1 MARKNG
7 GVMDKYD
14 LLVLGAVVL
23 ALVCTLGAFWIAD
36 AISKEI
42 WPG

>member
-1 MARKNG
+1 ML
-7 GVMDKYD
+7 KYD

-36 AISKEI
+36 AIGKEI
-42 WPG
+42 WLERKE